1 MQATS
6 TPGTV
11 RRHARA
17 LVTVVAVVALAA
29 TAAACSRTPTGG
41 TPPPNFG
48 GPTKPLLAGSPHQVI
63 TGEVHGLGTVL
74 TTGQGL
80 TLYVYAP
87 DQGRGTSICYDICAA
102 EWPPMLLA
110 PGTTTPQAGPG
121 VETGLLGTTRRT
133 DGTLQ
138 VTYAGWPL
146 YRWVGDVEPGQA
158 TGQGIT
164 NSGGLWWVITPAG
177 KVVR

>member
-1 MQATS
+1 MWTSAPPATIRRR
-6 TPGTV
+6 V
-11 RRHARA
+11 R
-17 LVTVVAVVALAA
+17 LVVPFVAALALA
-29 TAAACSRTPTGG
+29 STAAACSRTPTGG

-48 GPTKPLLAGSPHQVI
+48 APTRPLLAGSPHEVT
-63 TGEVHGLGTVL
+63 TGQVHGLGTVL

-87 DQGRGTSICYDICAA
+87 DQDRGTSICYDICAVQ
-102 EWPPMLLA
+102 WPPMVLA

-121 VETGLLGTTRRT
+121 VQAGLLGTTRRT

-146 YRWVGDVEPGQA
+146 YRWAGDVEPGQA

-177 KVVR
+177 KVIR